1 MRRAALLL
9 AAAPLLMAQA
19 DAPPAAAPGPP
30 PPAQQELIYHGE
42 AASLLGRTVRDPQ
55 ANVLGRIVDVLVDDG
70 GQPRAAVIDVGGFM
84 GMGTRRIAVAWRA
97 LRFSTAVGVGR
108 ITLDMTLDQIKDT
121 PDFKRPAG
129 PADPPVT
136 VAAPPARDAGGQ
148 PPARDLEPTA
158 SPKP

>member
-1 MRRAALLL
+1 MAAALLV
-9 AAAPLLMAQA
+9 MAQA
-19 DAPPAAAPGPP
+19 EAPPA
-30 PPAQQELIYHGE
+30 QVELIYHGM

-55 ANVLGRIVDVLVDDG
+55 NEALGRIVDVLVDEE

-97 LRFSTAVGVGR
+97 LRFTTTIGVGR

-121 PDFKRPAG
+121 PDYKRPAT

-136 VAAPPARDAGGQ
+136 VAVPP
-148 PPARDLEPTA
+148 
-158 SPKP
+158 PK